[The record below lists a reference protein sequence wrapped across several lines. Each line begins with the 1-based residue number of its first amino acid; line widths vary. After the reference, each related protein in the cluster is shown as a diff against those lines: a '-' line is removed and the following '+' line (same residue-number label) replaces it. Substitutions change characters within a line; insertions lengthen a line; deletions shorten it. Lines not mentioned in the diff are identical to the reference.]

1 MAVAVYIFQST
12 EDTLYRM
19 KVFFLIL
26 SMFFLYTATQDCC
39 LTELTEEIEK
49 IELASHN
56 DEDHQNEADNCE
68 ECQCST
74 FCSYNLL
81 ITGLKISV
89 PQPQIIQIANIS
101 TLSSDKEVSQPF
113 IIFHPPIA

>member
-1 MAVAVYIFQST
+1 
-12 EDTLYRM
+12 M
-19 KVFFLIL
+19 KVLFLIL

-39 LTELTEEIEK
+39 LTEIKEEIEK

-56 DEDHQNEADNCE
+56 DVDHQNEADNCE

-81 ITGLKISV
+81 NTDLKINV
-89 PQPQIIQIANIS
+89 PQPQISQIVNITS
-101 TLSSDKEVSQPF
+101 LPQDKEVSQPF
-113 IIFHPPIA
+113 VIFHPPIA